1 MHEASLQNW
10 MRDNRRTMTSSL
22 TFTDI
27 PTLFAIKPGNSRAA
41 KLNLFQYSNSLYP
54 SSHCNN
60 YHVQVISS
68 ASETILWGYG
78 SVILQITSGG
88 KRNKPQHEPL
98 AAEQKLLNLHAS
110 SEVPSSLLFTALS
123 ECLRPNWLQMV
134 GSVLSNR
141 LCVNTNSHRWS
152 LRYDDSISDACTWI
166 S

>member
-1 MHEASLQNW
+1 MRLHYKIGWEITGEQWPHPWLSPTFPLYSRSNQATAELQNW
-10 MRDNRRTMTSSL
+10 ICSS
-22 TFTDI
+22 TQTHCT
-27 PTLFAIKPGNSRAA
+27 PVVTAIIIMYK
-41 KLNLFQYSNSLYP
+41 
-54 SSHCNN
+54 
-60 YHVQVISS
+60 SS
-68 ASETILWGYG
+68 ALLLKLSYG
-78 SVILQITSGG
+78 GMVSVILQITSGG